1 MKIRFSISLKLL
13 VFILPLVCAPIAAVG
28 YFSVRASVDRVD
40 RLVSR
45 EQMVQAKATANE
57 INDIFYY
64 CRMDMKTIASLPVL
78 EEYHLARSFRLNAE
92 AEFNRDNAVRLFS
105 DFIGRTP
112 YYFQIRYMDEQGIE
126 LIKVQKNREISEFSN
141 QSGQKFF
148 TETCRLGPEG
158 IYISGI
164 IRPDFREGFVIH
176 WAKAIFSGQ
185 SEFIGMVVIDLD
197 YQKIF
202 EIVRNIR
209 IGEQGYAFL
218 VDQQGRNIAHPHFE
232 PYTHNLNTY
241 PDPSLKELILKMM
254 SGVSDR
260 KFYIFEKKNRVAA
273 FAPIPVM
280 GWSLAVTIPIE
291 EFRKEARAIQTR
303 VIQVVAL
310 TLIFT
315 VICVSLISYY
325 LLRPVRSLVTATHRI
340 AGGNLT
346 QEIPV
351 RTRDE
356 LGELTRSFNR
366 MTQNLSRIQNELVR
380 SEKLVSLGRLSA
392 GVAHEI
398 RNPLN
403 AMKGAVVYLQRRRSD
418 DPLITEYSQLIMEE
432 IDRLNEFVTD
442 FLYFARQSS
451 PKPAPSDLNKVL
463 LSAQNLF
470 EKQAEQKYIRF
481 HNRLAD
487 DLPMIEIDPHQIQ
500 QVLVNIVINAM
511 DAMPGGGAIIFS
523 TMLVKNKKD
532 AALSERIR
540 LTIEDKGVGIPQ
552 DHLQNIFDPFFTTKE
567 SGTGLGLPLSLGIV
581 QNHGGTI
588 SISSQE
594 GSGTWV
600 SIELPLTN
608 TSGVLK

>member
-28 YFSVRASVDRVD
+28 YFSVRASAERVD

-45 EQMVQAKATANE
+45 EQMVQAKATANQ

-64 CRMDMKTIASLPVL
+64 CRMDLNTIASLPVL
-78 EEYHLARSFRLNAE
+78 EEYQLARAFRLNAE
-92 AEFNRDNAVRLFS
+92 AEFNYENAVRLFS

-112 YYFQIRYMDEQGIE
+112 YYFQIRYMDEQGME
-126 LIKVQKNREISEFSN
+126 LIKVRKNREVGKFSN
-141 QSGQKFF
+141 QSDQKFF
-148 TETCRLGPEG
+148 TEARSLGAGG

-164 IRPDFREGFVIH
+164 VQPDFREGFVIH

-185 SEFIGMVVIDLD
+185 GECIGVIVIDLD

-218 VDQQGRNIAHPHFE
+218 ADQQGRNIAHPRFE
-232 PYTHNLNTY
+232 PYTHDLNTY
-241 PDPSLKELILKMM
+241 PDPSLKELILEMM
-254 SGVSDR
+254 SGISDR

-280 GWSLAVTIPIE
+280 GWSLAVTIPVE

-325 LLRPVRSLVTATHRI
+325 LLKPVRSLVKATHRI

-380 SEKLVSLGRLSA
+380 SEKLVALGRLSA

-403 AMKGAVVYLQRRRSD
+403 AMKGAVVYMQRRRSD
-418 DPLITEYSQLIMEE
+418 DPLITEYLQLMMEE

-451 PKPAPSDLNKVL
+451 PKPVPADLNKLL

-470 EKQAEQKYIRF
+470 EKQAEEKHISFR
-481 HNRLAD
+481 NRLAD
-487 DLPMIEIDPHQIQ
+487 DLPMTEVDPHQIQ
-500 QVLVNIVINAM
+500 QVLVNIIINAV
-511 DAMPGGGAIIFS
+511 DAMPGGGEIIFS
-523 TMLVKNKKD
+523 TLLVKNKKD
-532 AALSERIR
+532 ATVSERIR
-540 LTIEDKGVGIPQ
+540 LRIEDKGIGIPQ
-552 DHLQNIFDPFFTTKE
+552 ELMQNIFDPFFTTKE
-567 SGTGLGLPLSLGIV
+567 TGTGLGLPLSLGIME
-581 QNHGGTI
+581 NHGGTV
-588 SISSQE
+588 SISSKE
-594 GSGTWV
+594 GIGTAVIIEWPLIPQHSG
-600 SIELPLTN
+600 
-608 TSGVLK
+608 